1 MFVCVHGL
9 YKVCM
14 CVYGLY
20 KGLYVCAWVVQSVS
34 VCAWVIQSVCV
45 HGLYRVCVCV
55 CMGCTKCVCAWVIQS
70 VCVCVH
76 GLYKGLLSCV
86 VVQRVALI
94 CVWGVEEGSGVQKWV
109 VGCRSG

>member
-1 MFVCVHGL
+1 VHGLYKVCVCMGCTECVCVCVHGL
-9 YKVCM
+9 YKVC
-14 CVYGLY
+14 
-20 KGLYVCAWVVQSVS
+20 
-34 VCAWVIQSVCV
+34 
-45 HGLYRVCVCV
+45 V
-55 CMGCTKCVCAWVIQS
+55 CMGYTKC

>member
-1 MFVCVHGL
+1 MCVHGL
-9 YKVCM
+9 YKVC
-14 CVYGLY
+14 
-20 KGLYVCAWVVQSVS
+20 

-45 HGLYRVCVCV
+45 CAWVVQSVCVHGLYKVCV
-55 CMGCTKCVCAWVIQS
+55 CMGYTKC

>member
-1 MFVCVHGL
+1 
-9 YKVCM
+9 M
-14 CVYGLY
+14 CVC
-20 KGLYVCAWVVQSVS
+20 VCAWVVQSVY
-34 VCAWVIQSVCV
+34 VCV
-45 HGLYRVCVCV
+45 WVVQRSVCV
-55 CMGCTKCVCAWVIQS
+55 CMGCTKCECVCMGYTKC

>member
-1 MFVCVHGL
+1 VHGLYKVCVCAWVVQSVCVCVHGL
-9 YKVCM
+9 YKVC
-14 CVYGLY
+14 
-20 KGLYVCAWVVQSVS
+20 
-34 VCAWVIQSVCV
+34 
-45 HGLYRVCVCV
+45 V
-55 CMGCTKCVCAWVIQS
+55 CMGYTKC

>member
-1 MFVCVHGL
+1 MGYTKCVCAWVVQSVCVCVHGL
-9 YKVCM
+9 YKVC
-14 CVYGLY
+14 
-20 KGLYVCAWVVQSVS
+20 
-34 VCAWVIQSVCV
+34 
-45 HGLYRVCVCV
+45 V
-55 CMGCTKCVCAWVIQS
+55 CMGYTKC

>member
-1 MFVCVHGL
+1 MGYTKCVCV
-9 YKVCM
+9 CM
-14 CVYGLY
+14 GCTEC
-20 KGLYVCAWVVQSVS
+20 VCAWVVQSV
-34 VCAWVIQSVCV
+34 
-45 HGLYRVCVCV
+45 
-55 CMGCTKCVCAWVIQS
+55 CVCAWVIQS

>member
-1 MFVCVHGL
+1 VCVHGL
-9 YKVCM
+9 YKVC
-14 CVYGLY
+14 
-20 KGLYVCAWVVQSVS
+20 VCMGYTK
-34 VCAWVIQSVCV
+34 CVCV
-45 HGLYRVCVCV
+45 HGLYKGLCV
-55 CMGCTKCVCAWVIQS
+55 CMGYTK
-70 VCVCVH
+70 CVCVH